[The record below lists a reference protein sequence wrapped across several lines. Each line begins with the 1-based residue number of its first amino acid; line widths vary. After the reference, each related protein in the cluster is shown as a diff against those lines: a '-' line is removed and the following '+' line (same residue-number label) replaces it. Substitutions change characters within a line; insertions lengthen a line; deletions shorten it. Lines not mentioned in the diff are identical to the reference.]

1 MIFIRE
7 NRTMILEK
15 TGIWKNY
22 EKKVGNMHQECLDDY
37 AGKRHLINA
46 SIDNIIEQEKCI
58 IIRNL
63 DNHMFLCNMPEQ
75 LSNDQLYQLEL
86 LSTLSLDDVTYMEVQ
101 IHNRENE
108 QFVLIDSVAEQFSN
122 EVIQSY
128 YQKKQD
134 YKIGK

>member
-22 EKKVGNMHQECLDDY
+22 EKKVGKMHQECLDDY
-37 AGKRHLINA
+37 ASKRHLLNA
-46 SIDNIIEQEKCI
+46 SIDNIIGQEKCI
-58 IIRNL
+58 VICNL
-63 DNHMFLCNMPEQ
+63 DNHMLLCNMPEQ

-86 LSTLSLDDVTYMEVQ
+86 LSALGLDDITYMKVQ

-134 YKIGK
+134 YKTRK

>member
-1 MIFIRE
+1 M
-7 NRTMILEK
+7 L
-15 TGIWKNY
+15 
-22 EKKVGNMHQECLDDY
+22 
-37 AGKRHLINA
+37 
-46 SIDNIIEQEKCI
+46 
-58 IIRNL
+58 
-63 DNHMFLCNMPEQ
+63 LCNMPEQ

-86 LSTLSLDDVTYMEVQ
+86 LSALGLDDITYMEVQ

-134 YKIGK
+134 YKTRK

>member
-22 EKKVGNMHQECLDDY
+22 EKKVGNMHQEC
-37 AGKRHLINA
+37 
-46 SIDNIIEQEKCI
+46 
-58 IIRNL
+58 
-63 DNHMFLCNMPEQ
+63 
-75 LSNDQLYQLEL
+75 
-86 LSTLSLDDVTYMEVQ
+86 LDDVTYMEVQ

-134 YKIGK
+134 YKTRK